1 MRCPCNIGMLFLNLH
16 RIMYIKSNML
26 SANVTEFRKEM
37 KRYLDL
43 VTEDFETLIINR
55 GKGKGAVMI
64 SLDEYNSLMET
75 MYILSS
81 RANADSLHK
90 SVNQFEKGQFSEREL
105 LEP

>member
-1 MRCPCNIGMLFLNLH
+1 
-16 RIMYIKSNML
+16 MYIKSNML
-26 SANVTEFRKEM
+26 SANVTDFRKEM

-43 VTEDFETLIINR
+43 VTEDYETLIINR

-75 MYILSS
+75 MYLLSS
-81 RANADSLHK
+81 KANADSLHK
-90 SVNQFEKGQFSEREL
+90 SVNQYEKGQFSEREL

>member
-1 MRCPCNIGMLFLNLH
+1 
-16 RIMYIKSNML
+16 MYIKGNML
-26 SANVTEFRKEM
+26 SANVTDFRKEM

-75 MYILSS
+75 MYLLSS
-81 RANADSLHK
+81 KANADSLHK

>member
-1 MRCPCNIGMLFLNLH
+1 
-16 RIMYIKSNML
+16 MYIKSNML
-26 SANVTEFRKEM
+26 SANVTDFRKEM

-43 VTEDFETLIINR
+43 VTEDYETLIINR

-75 MYILSS
+75 MYLLSS
-81 RANADSLHK
+81 KANADSLHE
-90 SVNQFEKGQFSEREL
+90 SMNQFEKGRFSERDL

>member
-1 MRCPCNIGMLFLNLH
+1 
-16 RIMYIKSNML
+16 ML
-26 SANVTEFRKEM
+26 SANVTDFRKEM

-43 VTEDFETLIINR
+43 VTEDYETLIINR

-75 MYILSS
+75 MYLLSS
-81 RANADSLHK
+81 KANADSLHK

>member
-1 MRCPCNIGMLFLNLH
+1 
-16 RIMYIKSNML
+16 MYIKSNML
-26 SANVTEFRKEM
+26 SANVTDFRKEM

-55 GKGKGAVMI
+55 GRGRGAVMI

-75 MYILSS
+75 MYLLSS
-81 RANADSLHK
+81 KANADSLHK
-90 SVNQFEKGQFSEREL
+90 SLSQFEKGQFSEREL